1 MAYSAQG
8 CKIQRQG
15 TAAGATCKSTGISL
29 QCHAT
34 LLERTTAPGAGGFI
48 VDGFTTGMRVWID
61 STDPNNGGYTV
72 HTVAASVLG
81 ILETLTESNTF
92 IGSVYGAAMTDI
104 GEVTQFS
111 VPSGSPSIID
121 ISHLQSTAKEKMIGM
136 IDEGQMTF
144 GFNYQVATQS
154 TASTDSLHMVLQTDR
169 KNRTK
174 RTFDVLLTD
183 YLNST
188 DATAV
193 PSKAL
198 FDGYVTGFSLS
209 GAVDGKVEGNVTI
222 EIDGEVRWSMP
233 GS

>member
-15 TAAGATCKSTGISL
+15 TAAGATVNTGNTTAIDFA
-29 QCHAT
+29 AT
-34 LLERTTAPGAGGFI
+34 LINWHAAAGDFAAA
-48 VDGFTTGMRVWID
+48 GFTTGMRIWTN
-61 STDPNNGGYTV
+61 STLNNGAYTI
-72 HTVAASVLG
+72 HSVAATALG
-81 ILETLTESNTF
+81 ILETLTTSTG
-92 IGSVYGAAMTDI
+92 ISMVVYGAKMKDI

-111 VPSGSPSIID
+111 VPSGSPSIVD
-121 ISHLQSTAKEKMIGM
+121 ITHLQSTAKEKMLGM

-144 GFNYQVATQS
+144 GFQYSVATES
-154 TASTDSLHMVLQTDR
+154 TASTDSLHAALQTDR
-169 KNRTK
+169 ANRTK

-183 YLNST
+183 YLNTT
-188 DATAV
+188 DSSAV